1 MINIYYLT
9 LSTVREAELRRLKRN
24 ITLVNE
30 SNSGF
35 KKHIEAMSEAV
46 DQLNIE
52 SVEQHTNNL
61 ALQVSP

>member
-1 MINIYYLT
+1 M
-9 LSTVREAELRRLKRN
+9 REAELRRLKRN